1 MGSEKRKHGNR
12 FFRMCELLR
21 YFLFNV
27 LLPTIDIATDFFTFL
42 TLLPDHP
49 HWASVILTWMFTS
62 FLVNATMFIIKK
74 AKGTGTHYSSF
85 GDLALDFY
93 KEAGIHLPFVV
104 TFHNLWRMKILHDL
118 KYGARDF
125 KMKDHEK
132 VEKIL
137 KEAGMC
143 SHAESMYE
151 AGPQTV
157 TQVRRY
163 SNYS

>member
-1 MGSEKRKHGNR
+1 
-12 FFRMCELLR
+12 MCELLR

-62 FLVNATMFIIKK
+62 FFVNAAMFIIKK

-104 TFHNLWRMKILHDL
+104 TFHNLWRMKILHKL
-118 KYGARDF
+118 KYGTREF
-125 KMKDHEK
+125 KMRDHKE

-137 KEAGMC
+137 AEAGRC

-151 AGPQTV
+151 AGPQAV
-157 TQVRRY
+157 TQVMTPCIKILPDATCY
-163 SNYS
+163 CM